1 MMGRCRSADDVKQ
14 GAVRLPTNPV
24 SRPEKLEL
32 SSTQEPKYW
41 EVLCEFRSQGY
52 LTTLAK
58 LARLVRQKFLLWC
71 AKLGDNGGLLT
82 NGFVLRICVVQLL
95 LWYNMD
101 NVSKLIA
108 RLLGFKPG
116 SRRPD
121 VTSWR
126 CRIVG
131 WLVENGAVLT
141 LCNLRSLLPHPKPI
155 PTDEETKCTLQ
166 EATALGM
173 LCIARNVV
181 ISIAS
186 NLIAEQVNCGA
197 SHRC

>member
-14 GAVRLPTNPV
+14 GAVRLPTNPM

-95 LWYNMD
+95 LWYNMVLSLPFQD
-101 NVSKLIA
+101 LYEPL
-108 RLLGFKPG
+108 RLRLPVLSVWLGSMYF
-116 SRRPD
+116 
-121 VTSWR
+121 
-126 CRIVG
+126 
-131 WLVENGAVLT
+131 
-141 LCNLRSLLPHPKPI
+141 
-155 PTDEETKCTLQ
+155 
-166 EATALGM
+166 
-173 LCIARNVV
+173 
-181 ISIAS
+181 
-186 NLIAEQVNCGA
+186 
-197 SHRC
+197 